1 MPGIWSYRSARG
13 EGRLGRLCDAAIDG
27 IEASPDAQPGD
38 RVIILINDDSTK
50 AGIALSGY
58 DGDRAAVA
66 DIVVYLR
73 ALAGPD
79 LPVVL
84 AALIGRS
91 PN

>member
-1 MPGIWSYRSARG
+1 MTSIWHYRGGHG

-27 IEASPDAQPGD
+27 IEGSEHVRPGD
-38 RVIILINDDSTK
+38 RVIVLINDDSTK
-50 AGIALSGY
+50 AGIAMSGY
-58 DGDRAAVA
+58 DSDRAAVA
-66 DIVVYLR
+66 DMVIYLR